1 VAVEKGRMERELQ
14 VAYEVQVSLLPREMP
29 QVPGWEFAARWQPAR
44 EVAGDYYDFIPGD
57 EGQLGLVI
65 ADVSDKGMPAALFM
79 ALTRSIVRA
88 SVDRAPSPADGIAH
102 ANRLICADSTGGMF
116 VTLFYVLLNPEM
128 GEITYV
134 NAGHNPPL
142 LYRAEQDELTQL
154 ARTGMA
160 LGVIEDTP
168 FEQRTLH
175 LNPGDFFLLYTDGV
189 TDATDAHGQGFGME
203 RLQHI
208 TVDHSLAPV
217 ADIVAALEHTV
228 NDFAESS
235 ARFDDITIV
244 VAKCLK

>member
-1 VAVEKGRMERELQ
+1 
-14 VAYEVQVSLLPREMP
+14 
-29 QVPGWEFAARWQPAR
+29 
-44 EVAGDYYDFIPGD
+44 
-57 EGQLGLVI
+57 
-65 ADVSDKGMPAALFM
+65 
-79 ALTRSIVRA
+79 
-88 SVDRAPSPADGIAH
+88 VDRAPSPADGIAH

-208 TVDHSLAPV
+208 TVDHSRAPV

-228 NDFAESS
+228 DDFTDSS